1 MLKRIVALTI
11 VMVWTIGLYA
21 QSEPERIYS
30 IFYMKAKN
38 GKEDQLEK
46 GMANHI
52 QKFHSDGK
60 WPEYVHEVIAGERS
74 GQYFHFTAPHR
85 WVDFDNRVRSEED
98 VKDWQMNLLPYI
110 DENSSSFQ
118 TSYVAYMPEL
128 SLPYETN
135 FNMYRVTYFYVRPGK
150 DADFIYFIEKANES
164 HKKLKDGHKHHFYK
178 TVMGGDGGVYA
189 SVHPLDKFEGMY
201 EMGSSMRKAF
211 DEKEVKRLQNIF
223 SGAVKKTTSE
233 LRKVRPDLS
242 SKN

>member
-1 MLKRIVALTI
+1 MFKRFLALSI
-11 VMVWTIGLYA
+11 IMIWTVGLYA

-38 GKEDQLEK
+38 GKVDQLEK

-52 QKFHSDGK
+52 QKFHNDSK
-60 WPEYVHEVIAGERS
+60 WPEYVHEVIAGERT
-74 GQYFHFTAPHR
+74 GEYFHFSAPHR
-85 WVDFDNRVRSEED
+85 WIDFDNRVRSEKD

-110 DENSSSFQ
+110 DENSSSLQ
-118 TSYVAYMPEL
+118 ISYVAYIPEL
-128 SLPYETN
+128 SLPYEAN

-150 DADFIYFIEKANES
+150 DADFRYFIEKANES
-164 HKKLKDGHKHHFYK
+164 HKKLKDGHKHHFYR
-178 TVMGGDGGVYA
+178 TVMGGEGGVYA

-201 EMGSSMRKAF
+201 EMGSSMRKTF

-223 SGAVKKTTSE
+223 NGAVKKTTSE